1 MKTSDRKFSGN
12 LQGTMRINKFM
23 AENGVASRRAS
34 DKLIE
39 EGAVEINGRI
49 AKLGDNVEPDDVV
62 RVNGNIVGRKTKN
75 EYFLMNKP
83 KGYLCTVSDDRGRKT
98 VMDLLPPN
106 TGRVFPVGR
115 LDYDTEGLLLL
126 TSDGDLAYRL
136 TNPANEIPKTYVAK
150 VEGIVTEQMLNRI
163 RPGIEIEEGVMTKKC
178 KMKILETNKKYTRIQ
193 IVLTEGKNREIRKM
207 FEAIGKT
214 VAFLKRT
221 KIGEITLRGMDRGQ
235 VRKLTPEEIGYLLQL

>member
-1 MKTSDRKFSGN
+1 
-12 LQGTMRINKFM
+12 MRINKFM

-34 DKLIE
+34 DRLIE
-39 EGAVEINGRI
+39 EGAVEINGRL
-49 AKLGDNVEPDDVV
+49 AKLGDNVEPEDVV
-62 RVNGNIVGRKTKN
+62 RVNGNIVGRRTKT
-75 EYFLMNKP
+75 EYFAMNKP

-98 VMDLLPPN
+98 VMDLLPPG

-126 TSDGDLAYRL
+126 TNDGDLAYRL

-150 VEGIVTEQMLNRI
+150 VEGVVTEPMLNRI
-163 RPGIEIEEGVMTKKC
+163 RPGIEIEQGVVTKKC
-178 KMKILETNKKYTRIQ
+178 KMKILETNKKYTRVQ

-207 FEAIGKT
+207 FEAIGKN

-221 KIGEITLRGMDRGQ
+221 KIGELTLRGLDRGA
-235 VRKLTPEEIGYLLQL
+235 VRKLSPEEIAYLTQL

>member
-1 MKTSDRKFSGN
+1 
-12 LQGTMRINKFM
+12 MRINKFM

-39 EGAVEINGRI
+39 EGAVEINGRP

-62 RVNGNIVGRKTKN
+62 RVNGNIVGRRTKN
-75 EYFLMNKP
+75 EYFIMNKP

-98 VMDLLPPN
+98 VMDLLPAG

-126 TSDGDLAYRL
+126 TNDGDLAYRL

-150 VEGIVTEQMLNRI
+150 IEGTVTEQMLNRI
-163 RPGIEIEEGVMTKKC
+163 RPGIEISAGVVTKKC
-178 KMKILETNKKYTRIQ
+178 KMKILETNKKYTRVQ

-207 FEAIGKT
+207 FEAIGKN

-221 KIGEITLRGMDRGQ
+221 KIGELTLRGMDRGQ
-235 VRKLTPEEIGYLLQL
+235 VRKLTPEEVGYLAQL